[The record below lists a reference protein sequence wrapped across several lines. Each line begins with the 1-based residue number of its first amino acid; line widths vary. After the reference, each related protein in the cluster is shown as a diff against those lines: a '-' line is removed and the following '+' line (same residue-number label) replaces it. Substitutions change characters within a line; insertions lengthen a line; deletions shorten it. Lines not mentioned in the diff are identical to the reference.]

1 MTHGATA
8 APLDA
13 GRLEAMASRAS
24 ESAEVARWSVFAF
37 LTFGLLDADT
47 GEAFWIRVENG
58 KVTAGAGQADTRFT
72 LSGGSAAWSELVAG
86 MPVNR
91 LLRQG
96 KVSILG
102 DARSCMQNWLL
113 VYTVLSLAGREED

>member
-1 MTHGATA
+1 MTHA
-8 APLDA
+8 AASGPLNVE
-13 GRLEAMASRAS
+13 RLEAMASGAS
-24 ESAEVARWSVFAF
+24 ASAEVARRSVFAF

-47 GEAFWIRVENG
+47 GETFWIRIEQG
-58 KVTAGAGQADTRFT
+58 RATAGAGQADTRFV
-72 LSGGSAAWSELVAG
+72 LAGSSAAWSELAAG

-102 DARSCMQNWLL
+102 DARACMQNWLL
-113 VYTVLSLAGREED
+113 VYAVLALAGREGD